1 MVPHHTPSVNA
12 AFAYESS
19 LVHRYATFSEQALAF
34 GVPSPIV
41 EALAPSGSGSQDA
54 NASCIAD
61 APVTRNAWPRR
72 ADAVHDG
79 WDWSVANDSGSSGM
93 ISSVVCADG
102 SDGGTATTNTAGTF
116 SPADLSLIVGDL
128 WPNSVLI
135 DSAERTIWI
144 VDWEAAQIGRPGRDV
159 SLLIDHLWIMTQ
171 NPSKYDATRAKKL
184 IGSLGSVF
192 CPAYKG
198 SGIVDWRLGRE
209 PEFFRSVVL
218 HAGSPHYGI
227 DHPAALRCA
236 LDEIAALSKL
246 GIV

>member
-1 MVPHHTPSVNA
+1 MVPHPTPSINTA
-12 AFAYESS
+12 LLYETL
-19 LVHRYATFSEQALAF
+19 LVCRYAGFSAQALAF

-54 NASCIAD
+54 SASCIAD
-61 APVTRNAWPRR
+61 TPVARRDAWPRR

-79 WDWSVANDSGSSGM
+79 WDWSVKNDSGPSALT
-93 ISSVVCADG
+93 SSVVCADG
-102 SDGGTATTNTAGTF
+102 RDGATATSNF

-184 IGSLGSVF
+184 IGSFGSVF
-192 CPAYKG
+192 CPAYRG
-198 SGIVDWRLGRE
+198 SSIVDWRLGRE

-227 DHPAALRCA
+227 DHSTALGRA
-236 LDEIAALSKL
+236 LEEIAALSKL